1 MPYSENPY
9 TTGDIGENYVKYK
22 LSQLGVDA
30 VTIDRAYDL
39 FLWKRMHRI
48 EVKTSNTHL
57 SGRHV
62 IPQYSFHFKA
72 YQTEKNAFDYA
83 VCMGLDDNNEIKVMY
98 LIPQEYIHQKQ
109 QLSGDAHISITSD
122 RPPHKSCSI
131 FTGNTYDKFS
141 MCKLDLDLFTQNNKS
156 AFTRKKNILAKKLL
170 SYESEIEIKVFKE
183 FNEMFNNKEVQYPT
197 KELSEKLHMTKAT
210 VIKIRKRLGIKPK
223 STQLLSDEEVKK
235 LIMKHWKK
243 GHTRL
248 EIIKILRISGD
259 RINKLTKEMKL
270 EKMNPYR
277 NRSKK

>member
-48 EVKTSNTHL
+48 EVKTSNAHL
-57 SGRHV
+57 SGRHI
-62 IPQYSFHFKA
+62 IPQYSFQFKG

-83 VCMGLDDNNEIKVMY
+83 VCIGLDDNNKVDVMY
-98 LIPQEYIHQKQ
+98 IIPQEYIYQRQ
-109 QLSGDAHISITSD
+109 QLSGNVGISITSH

-156 AFTRKKNILAKKLL
+156 AFTRKKNMLAKKLL

-183 FNEMFNNKEVQYPT
+183 FNEVFNNKDIQFPT
-197 KELSEKLHMTKAT
+197 KELSEKLHMTKAS
-210 VIKIRKRLGIKPK
+210 VIRIRKRLGIKPK
-223 STQLLSDEEVKK
+223 TTYFLSDKETKK
-235 LIMKHWKK
+235 LIIKEWKK

-270 EKMNPYR
+270 PRVNPYR
-277 NRSKK
+277 GKK

>member
-83 VCMGLDDNNEIKVMY
+83 VCMGLDDNNKIKVMY

-141 MCKLDLDLFTQNNKS
+141 MCKLDLDLFTQSNKS

-197 KELSEKLHMTKAT
+197 KELSEKLNMTKAT

-235 LIMKHWKK
+235 RITKYWNK
-243 GHTRL
+243 GYTRV
-248 EIIKILRISGD
+248 EIIKKIRTSGE
-259 RINKLTKEMKL
+259 RVNKLTKEMKL
-270 EKMNPYR
+270 PRVNP